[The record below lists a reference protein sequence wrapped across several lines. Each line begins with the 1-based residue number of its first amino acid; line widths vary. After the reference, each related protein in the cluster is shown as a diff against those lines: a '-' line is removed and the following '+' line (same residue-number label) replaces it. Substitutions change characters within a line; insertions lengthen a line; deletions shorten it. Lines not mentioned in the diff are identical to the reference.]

1 MADEKEKTT
10 QSTEEKSMEE
20 IDPDYVTGGAEIV
33 VPNEVKG
40 LTQTD
45 HLQPCN
51 CGKFS
56 PNKGGVCGKNVCENC
71 EHAKKLNDEDD
82 KTYCSVQPQIIV
94 LS

>member
-1 MADEKEKTT
+1 MTDYKKEKTT
-10 QSTEEKSMEE
+10 QSNAKSMEE
-20 IDPDYVTGGAEIV
+20 IDPDYVTGGANV
-33 VPNEVKG
+33 VAPKEVEG

-56 PNKGGVCGKNVCENC
+56 PNEGGICGEKVCENC
-71 EHAKKLNDEDD
+71 EHAKKLSDEDK

-94 LS
+94 FS